1 MISAKIIRKRN
12 RKEGICQWRRK
23 FPQEISTQIVN
34 EMMMMMT
41 CKESSTWRSKKL
53 LLKHFIHC
61 SRAMLLEMEKYM
73 YAISKMNFNRE
84 REWKKE
90 RRLFREKRADNCSC
104 LSSCIGLEYNSHSI
118 LNNSSTKT
126 FCCSFFQQHNTR
138 KTTQTAD
145 HFWTL
150 LIILVKC
157 FIPSSHS
164 AVLSLWAYCMLMN
177 ESTTTRLN

>member
-84 REWKKE
+84 RRE
-90 RRLFREKRADNCSC
+90 RERMEKRAAIVQGKKGRQ
-104 LSSCIGLEYNSHSI
+104 LFLPVVMYRLRIQFTQHLEQLFNKDV
-118 LNNSSTKT
+118 LL
-126 FCCSFFQQHNTR
+126 FFFS
-138 KTTQTAD
+138 TTQYAKNYSNCWS
-145 HFWTL
+145 F
-150 LIILVKC
+150 
-157 FIPSSHS
+157 
-164 AVLSLWAYCMLMN
+164 
-177 ESTTTRLN
+177 LNIAHYSR